1 MYRWL
6 CDDRAA
12 ALEVALLRVIQL
24 LSARAESGSLLPL
37 PPPPSRFASD
47 RPTVI
52 ARFLL
57 IGTLDDDETMVG
69 TSPNG
74 WPWTF
79 YILADVP
86 DRDTAVAACNLFRT
100 VPVGEHRLWKY
111 IRVEARIGRELVI
124 PE

>member
-1 MYRWL
+1 MS
-6 CDDRAA
+6 
-12 ALEVALLRVIQL
+12 EKKKLRVLFCGAVLQNFFD
-24 LSARAESGSLLPL
+24 LPASEIGTVWKATEKMLKGISDL
-37 PPPPSRFASD
+37 PGVD
-47 RPTVI
+47 I
-52 ARFLL
+52 

-69 TSPNG
+69 TSPTG

-100 VPVGEHRLWKY
+100 IEIGEYRLWKY
-111 IRVEARIGRELVI
+111 MRVEARIGRELVI